1 MAKKTPEINATS
13 TADIA
18 FLLLVFFLATTT
30 MNVDSGIYRRLPP
43 YQPDNTEAPKYA
55 KRNILQVLVNRN
67 NQLAI
72 NGELA
77 DVSTLKDRTIEFVL
91 NPNNSEDLPQK
102 EIKTI
107 DLFGPVEVSKGIV
120 SLQSDKGTSYE
131 MYIAVQDQLTSA
143 YNELRNRKA
152 NEKWGKNFDELN
164 EDQKEAVRK
173 VVPMQISEAEPK
185 NIGGKI
191 MAKFKKDGKRETPAI
206 STASL
211 PDIVFMLLFFFM
223 VSTTMR
229 EVSLMV
235 ANAMPQAT
243 ETVKLEK
250 KSLVSNIY
258 VGKPTPQ
265 YQGAY
270 GTEPRIQL
278 NDRFATLEE
287 LGAFVVSERES
298 RKEEDRNSITNNLK
312 VDKNVTMGVV
322 TDIKQ
327 ELRKANSLRINY
339 GSTKKPH

>member
-1 MAKKTPEINATS
+1 
-13 TADIA
+13 
-18 FLLLVFFLATTT
+18 
-30 MNVDSGIYRRLPP
+30 
-43 YQPDNTEAPKYA
+43 
-55 KRNILQVLVNRN
+55 
-67 NQLAI
+67 
-72 NGELA
+72 
-77 DVSTLKDRTIEFVL
+77 
-91 NPNNSEDLPQK
+91 
-102 EIKTI
+102 
-107 DLFGPVEVSKGIV
+107 
-120 SLQSDKGTSYE
+120 
-131 MYIAVQDQLTSA
+131 
-143 YNELRNRKA
+143 
-152 NEKWGKNFDELN
+152 
-164 EDQKEAVRK
+164 
-173 VVPMQISEAEPK
+173 
-185 NIGGKI
+185 

-235 ANAMPQAT
+235 ANAM
-243 ETVKLEK
+243 
-250 KSLVSNIY
+250 
-258 VGKPTPQ
+258 PQ